1 MRKHTKRIALCGL
14 LAAVA
19 LVIMLLGGLIPVSTY
34 VCPMLVCLLCCF
46 VFRLCGRKMAIIW
59 YFAVS
64 FLVLILGPDK
74 EAAFVFLLLGYY
86 PVVKPTLDRSR
97 FRLLWKVLLFN
108 TAVLILTLLT
118 LFIMGLDF
126 DSEIHDASLWLT
138 LLLLVLGNTVFFLL
152 DRLLTVIEHKFLTG
166 RKDG

>member
-1 MRKHTKRIALCGL
+1 
-14 LAAVA
+14 
-19 LVIMLLGGLIPVSTY
+19 
-34 VCPMLVCLLCCF
+34 
-46 VFRLCGRKMAIIW
+46 MAIIW

-86 PVVKPTLDRSR
+86 PVVKPTLDISR

-152 DRLLTVIEHKFLTG
+152 DRLLAVIEHKFLTG